1 MSPCHHHH
9 ARDHAREREK
19 FKVYIIPKLANGSDE
34 PIPRLFT
41 GDKNKQVI
49 LPNNTPYAIGLT
61 SDFDLPAE
69 ATIHI
74 DNKNIGVFYLKP
86 YGSLHLKRSANEN
99 KGFVFI
105 SCNSPEAKFL
115 KYDKLSLRHLG
126 QVRVTIR
133 PMDRAAASIRN
144 PLAQFKCLNF
154 PENGPP
160 VKNGKSNSTRL
171 PDLSENPETKNN
183 ESEKLCSE
191 PNDDDSE
198 EEDLKYTDI
207 VINKSVLQ
215 NKSASKKG
223 LKVETDSSGTNN
235 NNNNNNND
243 NNNKDENDGIFNNLN
258 MGFTAFGHETD
269 QRFFKV
275 HRVPTKGRHEFEFY
289 LKSGDIN
296 INKSRVECCNCCSP
310 KHVMMES

>member
-1 MSPCHHHH
+1 M
-9 ARDHAREREK
+9 
-19 FKVYIIPKLANGSDE
+19 G
-34 PIPRLFT
+34 
-41 GDKNKQVI
+41 
-49 LPNNTPYAIGLT
+49 
-61 SDFDLPAE
+61 
-69 ATIHI
+69 
-74 DNKNIGVFYLKP
+74 P

-154 PENGPP
+154 PGNGPP
-160 VKNGKSNSTRL
+160 VKVKNGKSTEIL

-207 VINKSVLQ
+207 VINKS
-215 NKSASKKG
+215 
-223 LKVETDSSGTNN
+223 
-235 NNNNNNND
+235 
-243 NNNKDENDGIFNNLN
+243 
-258 MGFTAFGHETD
+258 
-269 QRFFKV
+269 
-275 HRVPTKGRHEFEFY
+275 
-289 LKSGDIN
+289 
-296 INKSRVECCNCCSP
+296 
-310 KHVMMES
+310 

>member
-1 MSPCHHHH
+1 MSPCHHH
-9 ARDHAREREK
+9 HAREREK

-115 KYDKLSLRHLG
+115 KYDNLSLRHLG

-144 PLAQFKCLNF
+144 PLGHNLPNCLNF
-154 PENGPP
+154 PGNGNFP
-160 VKNGKSNSTRL
+160 VKNGKSTEIL
-171 PDLSENPETKNN
+171 PDL
-183 ESEKLCSE
+183 
-191 PNDDDSE
+191 
-198 EEDLKYTDI
+198 
-207 VINKSVLQ
+207 
-215 NKSASKKG
+215 
-223 LKVETDSSGTNN
+223 
-235 NNNNNNND
+235 
-243 NNNKDENDGIFNNLN
+243 
-258 MGFTAFGHETD
+258 
-269 QRFFKV
+269 
-275 HRVPTKGRHEFEFY
+275 
-289 LKSGDIN
+289 
-296 INKSRVECCNCCSP
+296 
-310 KHVMMES
+310 